1 MAADHSCSQSSPT
14 HNYKNPIPCFLV
26 SPRFK
31 AFTTKCLAESTH
43 EVVNSSPTS
52 TLDTKQLFSSFA
64 NPFCWYE
71 LNPPTKSPKFLS
83 ESKQY
88 FSRDQKLA
96 DSKGIGLALVDILT
110 HNDHKTIEDKSKS
123 SSSSSSSSISS
134 NKMVIFGTNLRV
146 QIPPLPPSNIS
157 PADFG
162 IKTKNNTQLSP
173 TGSANSST
181 QTKDSS
187 RVVTG
192 CLSATEMELS
202 EDYTCVISHGPK
214 PKTTHIFDNCIIESY
229 YSSSDKLIN
238 SLPEN
243 FLSFCYT
250 CKKNLEQK
258 NDIYIYRGEKAF
270 CSQECRYQ
278 EMLVDGPEN

>member
-1 MAADHSCSQSSPT
+1 MLK
-14 HNYKNPIPCFLV
+14 KNQN
-26 SPRFK
+26 
-31 AFTTKCLAESTH
+31 H
-43 EVVNSSPTS
+43 
-52 TLDTKQLFSSFA
+52 
-64 NPFCWYE
+64 
-71 LNPPTKSPKFLS
+71 
-83 ESKQY
+83 
-88 FSRDQKLA
+88 
-96 DSKGIGLALVDILT
+96 
-110 HNDHKTIEDKSKS
+110 HHHHHHS
-123 SSSSSSSSISS
+123 SSSNSS

-162 IKTKNNTQLSP
+162 IKTKNNSQLSP

-181 QTKDSS
+181 HTKDSS
-187 RVVTG
+187 RVVTA

-229 YSSSDKLIN
+229 YSLSDKLMIN
-238 SLPEN
+238 SPPEN

-278 EMLVDGPEN
+278 EMLVDGLEN